1 MASKRAT
8 YKVEFSFNGLS
19 LAEQDRF
26 YKKLMSILDFDLK
39 DKLDIKVTDLIGG
52 THDVFMNKG
61 IRPDGIS
68 CDKCNYVDCAFCSVW
83 KKIKELEKIK
93 DEVEE

>member
-8 YKVEFSFNGLS
+8 YKVDFNFDGLS

-26 YKKLMSILDFDLK
+26 FKKLMSILDYDLK
-39 DKLDIKVTDLIGG
+39 DRLNIKVTDLIGG

-61 IRPDGIS
+61 VRPDGIA
-68 CDKCNYVDCAFCSVW
+68 CEKCNYVDCALCGVW
-83 KKIKELEKIK
+83 KKIKELKP
-93 DEVEE
+93 DEE